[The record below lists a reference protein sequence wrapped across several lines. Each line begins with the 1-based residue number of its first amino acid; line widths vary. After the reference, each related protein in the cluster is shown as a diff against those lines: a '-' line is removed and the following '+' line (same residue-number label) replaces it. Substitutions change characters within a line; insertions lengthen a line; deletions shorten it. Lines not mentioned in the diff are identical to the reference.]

1 MRRGQ
6 PARAI
11 ERRGHILVPHALVD
25 VVTREAARHLV
36 DIVRRARERERIAV
50 ALTHQ
55 RVEARQ
61 IRDRGVKAR
70 QVLARAV
77 DKRLFAEDDVA
88 VAVVCD
94 LMALVE
100 HAADQA
106 VVVHGSALVVAVDIG
121 VVVEFD
127 AAPRRA
133 AELARLVGV
142 VLARVA
148 DDVEAAL
155 CAVLR
160 ERIEQHIRQCFA
172 FKAVGRC
179 GKAHR
184 AVVKR
189 HRADALARLHALD
202 AARVADVVL
211 FRGRDDLLDDLL
223 SLFAKF
229 NDP

>member
-6 PARAI
+6 PARAV

-61 IRDRGVKAR
+61 VRDRGVKAR

-160 ERIEQHIRQCFA
+160 ERVEQHIRQRFA
-172 FKAVGRC
+172 LKAVGRC

-189 HRADALARLHALD
+189 HRADTLARLHALD

-211 FRGRDDLLDDLL
+211 FRGCDDLLDDLL
-223 SLFAKF
+223 SLFAEF

>member
-1 MRRGQ
+1 MYK
-6 PARAI
+6 
-11 ERRGHILVPHALVD
+11 
-25 VVTREAARHLV
+25 
-36 DIVRRARERERIAV
+36 
-50 ALTHQ
+50 
-55 RVEARQ
+55 RQ
-61 IRDRGVKAR
+61 VRDRGVKAR

-77 DKRLFAEDDVA
+77 DKRFFAEDDVA

-133 AELARLVGV
+133 AELACLVGV

-155 CAVLR
+155 CAILR
-160 ERIEQHIRQCFA
+160 ERVEQRVQVVDRCHRIVVLRQRHDRDARDFDRMVQA
-172 FKAVGRC
+172 QRVAVFEVDRPDD
-179 GKAHR
+179 
-184 AVVKR
+184 V
-189 HRADALARLHALD
+189 ALALFELLGVE
-202 AARVADVVL
+202 ARDNH
-211 FRGRDDLLDDLL
+211 RC
-223 SLFAKF
+223 
-229 NDP
+229 